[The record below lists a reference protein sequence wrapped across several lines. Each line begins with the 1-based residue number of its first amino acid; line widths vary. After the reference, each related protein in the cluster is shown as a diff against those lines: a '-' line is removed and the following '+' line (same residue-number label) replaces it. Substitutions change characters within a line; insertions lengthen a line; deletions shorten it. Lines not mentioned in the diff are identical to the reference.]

1 MTMYLDEGSHFLPA
15 LWDLPGVQV
24 VLASV
29 AGAVVLA
36 EHQVIQ
42 AVSPCQEALE
52 VTLRCPAYQA
62 HETYL
67 QEAL

>member
-1 MTMYLDEGSHFLPA
+1 MTMYLDEGSRFLPA
-15 LWDLPGVQV
+15 PWDLLGVQV

-29 AGAVVLA
+29 AGAAVLA
-36 EHQVIQ
+36 EPQVIQ
-42 AVSPCQEALE
+42 AVSPCQEAWV